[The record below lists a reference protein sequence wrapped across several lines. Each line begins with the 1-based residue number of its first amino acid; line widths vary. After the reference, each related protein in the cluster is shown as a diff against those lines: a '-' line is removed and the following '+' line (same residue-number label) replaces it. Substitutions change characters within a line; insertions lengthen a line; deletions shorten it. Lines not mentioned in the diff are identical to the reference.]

1 MDKLDIFKTPIY
13 YSEYTFD
20 NLRRVRSYVKDLEG
34 KNVARNLKQKHGKIL
49 FVDRYK
55 YMPSD
60 LLDFISYL
68 KECISKL
75 KSDYKIKNIVQIKD
89 IYFTKDNPNLDG
101 IYLSDTDSIFK
112 GYYFFDVHN
121 DFKLRFKNSSK
132 IVNQS
137 RHVRV
142 TENNPYNGLS
152 YYVGAENSLF
162 VIIPAWIEIQK
173 DIVYNNQYVL
183 NFNIEII
190 K

>member
-13 YSEYTFD
+13 HSDYTFD
-20 NLRRVRSYVKDLEG
+20 NLRRIRSYVQDLEG

-49 FVDRYK
+49 YVDQYK

-60 LLDFISYL
+60 LSNFIFYL

-75 KSDYKIKNIVQIKD
+75 KSEYRIKNIMQIKD
-89 IYFTKDNPNLDG
+89 LYFTKNNPNLDE
-101 IYLSDTDSIFK
+101 IYLSETDSVFK

-121 DFKLRFKNSSK
+121 DFKLRFKNSNQ

-142 TENNPYNGLS
+142 TESNPYNGLS

-162 VIIPAWIEIQK
+162 VIVPAWVEVQR
-173 DIVYNNQYVL
+173 DIVYNNQYIL